1 MAAEGGTKHVSRGR
15 RKVVDTL
22 PLRER
27 LLAKGAYKEA
37 TNDKLRPNSAASHLF
52 SPHKPST
59 KVSKEKDTS
68 QVGKKSSKAVMQ
80 SYFRRKSNDSS
91 RSSVSH
97 TKASSKE
104 DSFAFMLDAAEM
116 AAVKERSEAFLARLK
131 EQDTDCSDVMVI
143 DTSSLDQLAQDRNA
157 TTEDNITS
165 IPLVYNSRGVAY
177 SMMRLRPK
185 SQFGPLVNTGGVMVI
200 IFIDVPIGK
209 VFYESLNLTGK
220 RRLPCPR
227 QAHVLILPDDVFKIY
242 NESDTTDTCVL
253 MLSCGKD
260 GKDFNIEQHVQGA
273 HQTPVR

>member
-1 MAAEGGTKHVSRGR
+1 MEPNTCQVRIHTAMRSFYCALGGR

-97 TKASSKE
+97 TKGKY
-104 DSFAFMLDAAEM
+104 ML
-116 AAVKERSEAFLARLK
+116 
-131 EQDTDCSDVMVI
+131 Q
-143 DTSSLDQLAQDRNA
+143 
-157 TTEDNITS
+157 
-165 IPLVYNSRGVAY
+165 
-177 SMMRLRPK
+177 
-185 SQFGPLVNTGGVMVI
+185 
-200 IFIDVPIGK
+200 
-209 VFYESLNLTGK
+209 
-220 RRLPCPR
+220 
-227 QAHVLILPDDVFKIY
+227 
-242 NESDTTDTCVL
+242 
-253 MLSCGKD
+253 
-260 GKDFNIEQHVQGA
+260 
-273 HQTPVR
+273 